1 MGKTRDLF
9 KKIRDTK
16 GTFHAKMGLIK
27 DRNGMGLTSSR
38 AEGLLFLHGLES
50 NPAGTTQ
57 MDGVG
62 REIGGFQ
69 DGGTH
74 VHLSGE
80 LVISLVLSYCNKNLK

>member
-1 MGKTRDLF
+1 
-9 KKIRDTK
+9 
-16 GTFHAKMGLIK
+16 
-27 DRNGMGLTSSR
+27 
-38 AEGLLFLHGLES
+38 
-50 NPAGTTQ
+50 

-80 LVISLVLSYCNKNLK
+80 LVISLVLSHYNKNLNGWMDQCYSPRTDQCYSSQMDQCYSSMFQFNFI